1 MSMFF
6 LENGNYLNISA
17 FFCTE
22 ITPEFGCKSTILDK
36 SCRSWSE
43 EKQDQHPVKESA
55 SSEG

>member
-6 LENGNYLNISA
+6 LDNSNYLNISA
-17 FFCTE
+17 FFRTE
-22 ITPEFGCKSTILDK
+22 ITPEFGHKWTILDQ
-36 SCRSWSE
+36 SRRSWSE